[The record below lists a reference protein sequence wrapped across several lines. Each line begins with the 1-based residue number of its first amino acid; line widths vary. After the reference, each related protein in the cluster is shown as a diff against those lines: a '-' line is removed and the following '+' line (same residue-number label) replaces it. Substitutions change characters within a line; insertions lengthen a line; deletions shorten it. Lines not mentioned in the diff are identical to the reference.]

1 MSALP
6 EHGRPVQEVLADLR
20 ERRTH
25 DLPAERATSRHFES
39 GLPEIADLVA
49 SAGALMIG
57 TNGLDPTAYPSV
69 PSIENDLVHATAR
82 LHGGD
87 DRTVGTVTSG
97 GTESCLLAVLGARE
111 RWRLARHDPSGRPE
125 LVLPVTAHPAF
136 RKAAHLFDLDVIDV
150 PVDPVT
156 FGPDPHDVRIRLT
169 DRTALVVVSAP
180 EYAHGTIDPVAE
192 VAAVAAERDVLCHLD
207 MCIGGWVVPFVC
219 EDEATP
225 PVGLSVPGVTSVSAD
240 LHKYGY
246 APKGVSVLLHAHDAL
261 RRLHYF
267 ADTRWSGYP
276 LVNNTLLSS
285 RSVAPAASA
294 WAVLQHLGL
303 DGMRRLALAAR
314 RGTLELAQ
322 GVAAMDGLTV
332 VAAPAASL
340 LAVTADGGTNAPDV
354 WVVIDE
360 MASRGWPLEGLPA
373 RAGGPTSFHV
383 TMTAGVA
390 AAIPVLLG
398 ALEESVAA
406 ARARGPARP
415 DDALVAAAATVQP
428 DALDEATVAGLLE
441 AAGLAGDPETGGL
454 LPDCMAPINAVLEA
468 APPALVERL
477 LVAVLSRVYRAGE

>member
-20 ERRTH
+20 SRRAH
-25 DLPAERATSRHFES
+25 DLQVDRATSRHFES
-39 GLPEIADLVA
+39 GLPEIRDLVA

-69 PSIENDLVHATAR
+69 PSIENDLVQATAQV
-82 LHGGD
+82 HGGD
-87 DRTVGTVTSG
+87 HRTVGTVTSG

-111 RWRLARHDPSGRPE
+111 RWRGGHADPTGRPE

-136 RKAAHLFDLDVIDV
+136 RKAAHLFDLDVVDV

-156 FGPDPHDVRIRLT
+156 FGPDPQDVAHRLT

-180 EYAHGTIDPVAE
+180 EYAHGTLDPVAQ
-192 VAAVAAERDVLCHLD
+192 VAAAAAERDVLCHLD
-207 MCIGGWVVPFVC
+207 MCIGGWVVPFVRA
-219 EDEATP
+219 DEGHP
-225 PVGLSVPGVTSVSAD
+225 PVDLSVPGVTSVSAD

-246 APKGVSVLLHAHDAL
+246 APKGVSVLLHADDAL

-267 ADTRWSGYP
+267 ADTRWPGYP
-276 LVNNTLLSS
+276 LVNATLLSS
-285 RSVAPAASA
+285 RSVGPAASA

-303 DGMRRLALAAR
+303 DGMRGLALAAR
-314 RGTLELAQ
+314 RGTLELMH
-322 GVAAMDGLTV
+322 GVAGIDGLQV
-332 VAAPAASL
+332 VAPPAASL
-340 LAVTADGGTNAPDV
+340 LAVTADEGPDAPDV

-360 MASRGWPLEGLPA
+360 MAARGWPLEGLPA
-373 RAGGPTSFHV
+373 RAGGRTSFHV
-383 TMTAGVA
+383 TMTASVA
-390 AAIPVLLG
+390 GQVPVLLA
-398 ALEESVAA
+398 ALAESVAA

-428 DALDEATVAGLLE
+428 DALDQATVAGLLDM
-441 AAGLAGDPETGGL
+441 AGLGAQSGTGSL
-454 LPDCMAPINAVLEA
+454 LPQRMAPVNAVLEA

-477 LVAVLSRVYRAGE
+477 LVAVLGRVYGG